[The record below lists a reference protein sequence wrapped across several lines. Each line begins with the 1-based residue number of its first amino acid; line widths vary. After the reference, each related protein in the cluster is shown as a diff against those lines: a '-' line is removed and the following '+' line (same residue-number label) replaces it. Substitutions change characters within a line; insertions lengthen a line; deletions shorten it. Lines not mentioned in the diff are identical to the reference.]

1 MVCSQYP
8 LLRLGW
14 LCLVGVVACLT
25 SSAWAQSA
33 GELRASGHEIAAE
46 IASQKSGGRFD
57 AAAQQRA
64 VERLGKLALGY
75 IEISDRAANAG
86 GEAREREALLSAYQ
100 AVAAPL
106 EDIYGQNSAYLER
119 AAKKVMDED
128 GDLEALY
135 ETQPWKE
142 AQLVASQA
150 LYFLNWLHY
159 YGARLYDGAQRKE
172 LLEKAQRGFSEFAVG
187 DRRSELL
194 VESLLGR
201 GLCYLELGNVEFATH
216 DLQAV
221 IDDPQASPERKA
233 KARLALLDAAARAGN
248 VEEALRQSDRLLGS
262 GSRAEDN
269 VVRFLRIRALLAGA
283 QKPGPQAE
291 QYRQQALSLM
301 DQLRKAGGGWEE
313 KVAALAQ
320 TGIEDPEK
328 WAGKAASPFAQWE
341 VAKLLVQKRD
351 YKEAASLLESFI
363 SSSDPEARQHRG
375 EAQYFLGLAEFQAGQ
390 YQDAAGHLT
399 AALKEANPS
408 YGADA
413 AYMRFK
419 AMEAIAAANHDG
431 AVPPAYEQ
439 AVREYLVRYP
449 DHRSAFEAQFRLGE
463 LLQAQR
469 KFADAIQAYAKVH
482 GDPGFELRAQFAIL
496 QCDFELL
503 QATDPRTAAAQHTA
517 LLSGIGS
524 GLQKFERQA
533 AESQARERKGSSDT
547 APLADMRAKSAVMK
561 AVYLNLQ
568 SEPQDAAVLAALAD
582 FEKNYPEQKDL
593 LPQVTRLR
601 LAAYQHLGRF
611 GEAEVE
617 VKAHGPLLLASAGG
631 PAIEDLAVGF
641 IREGARRNG
650 KGEPAANQ
658 AAQQVALHLYELLV
672 SDSEGPSKARL
683 TLARLYENTGELDK
697 SAALYAEI
705 LKTNASSPIALRGLG
720 RIAEAQ
726 NRLPDAVNY
735 WQQLAKTV
743 RPGDAPWYEGSYQV
757 ARLTRAMGR
766 KKESCALLEEMKPAM
781 PGLSDADLRQKL
793 DNLYQQACR

>member
-1 MVCSQYP
+1 
-8 LLRLGW
+8 
-14 LCLVGVVACLT
+14 LT

-57 AAAQQRA
+57 AAAQQRT

-187 DRRSELL
+187 DRRTELL

-341 VAKLLVQKRD
+341 VAKLLVQKGD
-351 YKEAASLLESFI
+351 YKEAAPLLESFV
-363 SSSDPEARQHRG
+363 SSGDPEARQHRG

-399 AALKEANPS
+399 AALKETNPS
-408 YGADA
+408 YGPDA

-419 AMEAIAAANHDG
+419 AVEAIAADNHDG

-439 AVREYLVRYP
+439 AVREYLARYP

-482 GDPGFELRAQFAIL
+482 GDPGFELRAQFATL

-503 QATDPRTAAAQHTA
+503 QATDPRMAAAQHTA

-533 AESQARERKGSSDT
+533 AEYQAREHKGSSDT
-547 APLADMRAKSAVMK
+547 TPLADMGAKSAIMR
-561 AVYLNLQ
+561 AVYLSLQ

-611 GEAEVE
+611 AEGEAEVE
-617 VKAHGPLLLASAGG
+617 AHGPLLLASAGG
-631 PAIEDLAVGF
+631 PAIEDLAMGF

-672 SDSEGPSKARL
+672 SDSEGPSKAKL

-726 NRLPDAVNY
+726 NRLADAANY

-793 DNLYQQACR
+793 DNLYQQTCR

>member
-1 MVCSQYP
+1 MVCSRFP
-8 LLRLGW
+8 VLCLGW
-14 LCLVGVVACLT
+14 LCLAGVVACLT

-33 GELRASGHEIAAE
+33 GELRVSGREIAAE

-86 GEAREREALLSAYQ
+86 GEAREREALLGAYQ

-119 AAKKVMDED
+119 AVKKVMDED

-150 LYFLNWLHY
+150 LYFLDWLHF

-187 DRRSELL
+187 DRRTALL

-291 QYRQQALSLM
+291 QYRQQALGLM
-301 DQLRKAGGGWEE
+301 EQLRKAGGGWEE
-313 KVAALAQ
+313 RVAALAQ

-341 VAKLLVQKRD
+341 VAKLLVQKGD
-351 YKEAASLLESFI
+351 YKQAAPLLERLV
-363 SSSDPEARQHRG
+363 SSSDPEAWEHRG
-375 EAQYFLGLAEFQAGQ
+375 EAQYFLGLADFQAGQ
-390 YQDAAGHLT
+390 YQDAAAQLT

-419 AMEAIAAANHDG
+419 AMEAIAASNHDG

-439 AVREYLVRYP
+439 AVREYLARYP
-449 DHRSAFEAQFRLGE
+449 DHRSAFEARFRLGE
-463 LLQAQR
+463 LLQAQH
-469 KFADAIQAYAKVH
+469 KFADAMQAYANVH
-482 GDPGFELRAQFAIL
+482 GDPGFELRAQFATL

-503 QATDPRTAAAQHTA
+503 QATDPRTAAVQHTA
-517 LLSGIGS
+517 LLSDIGS
-524 GLQKFERQA
+524 ALQKFERQV

-547 APLADMRAKSAVMK
+547 APLADMRAKSAIMK

-568 SEPQDAAVLAALAD
+568 SEPQDAAVLAALTN

-593 LPQVTRLR
+593 LPQLTRLR

-611 GEAEVE
+611 AEAEAE

-631 PAIEDLAVGF
+631 PAIEDLAMGF

-650 KGEPAANQ
+650 TGEAAANQ
-658 AAQQVALHLYELLV
+658 AAQQVALHLYELLAA
-672 SDSEGPSKARL
+672 DSEGPSKAKL
-683 TLARLYENTGELDK
+683 TLARLYENTGALDK
-697 SAALYAEI
+697 SAALYGEI
-705 LKTNASSPIALRGLG
+705 LKANAASPIALRGLG

-735 WQQLAKTV
+735 WQQLAKAV
-743 RPGDAPWYEGSYQV
+743 RPGDAPWYEGRYQT
-757 ARLTRAMGR
+757 ARLTDAMGK

-793 DNLYQQACR
+793 DNLYQQVCR